1 MAEPEP
7 FTPIAGKGRPKDV
20 GPKPVWKAIVPVP
33 ANAPAAPERHYQH
46 GKPSRTET
54 YRDAS
59 GRLLGHVCR
68 FDLQDGAKVFL
79 PLTFCANGKGK
90 LEWRWQLW
98 PAPRPLFGLD
108 RLAKKPKAPVVVC
121 EGEKAATAA
130 GALLPDHVA
139 VTSPNGSLAA
149 AKADWSP
156 LAGRQVTLWP
166 DADEPGAKYA
176 DELVKLLAPIAAS
189 IRRVTPLDGVKE
201 GWDASDAVS
210 EGWDEARAK
219 ALIEATVDALKPAG
233 TGKRPR
239 RRAAGDPDVETEG
252 KTPRPRHKDALLA
265 ILEGVELWHS
275 PDKIPYAT
283 IAVDSH
289 FENHEIR
296 ARGFRLW
303 LGYQFFKATGAAAS
317 KQATEEAL
325 NHAEARGLFEGQEY
339 VPYIRHGQIEDRLY
353 LDIADESWRA
363 IEISADD
370 WQIIDRAPVK
380 FVRSDHMLPLPVPVR
395 PIKAETSIG
404 MQLRDQLGEILPVE
418 TEGDL
423 TLIIAWLLMNFHP
436 KGPYPGL
443 GFNGPDGSGKTS
455 AGRVVKRILDPDMAP
470 DRSPPR
476 DELSLCAIA
485 RNSWVVTLDNLSY
498 LPSWLS
504 DAMCR
509 LSTGG
514 GISGRSLYTN
524 ADEFVYFLKRP
535 QITTGIP
542 RLADRADFTARWI
555 QITMPRITDDKR
567 ISEEDFETNVA
578 QRLPLILGLLLTAVS
593 GILANP
599 DEPPRMA
606 DFATWTARARPAL
619 GWHKDTFTAAYKTNR
634 EGSGDAVIQSDII
647 AQALIDLLE
656 QEHGY
661 WEGTATELIA
671 ALPVS
676 QEVRK
681 QKGFPAPNALSERLT
696 RLQNTFVGV
705 GVEIAFT
712 RGPAPQRKR
721 VITLSRREDDR
732 PAP

>member
-1 MAEPEP
+1 M
-7 FTPIAGKGRPKDV
+7 I
-20 GPKPVWKAIVPVP
+20 
-33 ANAPAAPERHYQH
+33 
-46 GKPSRTET
+46 
-54 YRDAS
+54 
-59 GRLLGHVCR
+59 
-68 FDLQDGAKVFL
+68 
-79 PLTFCANGKGK
+79 
-90 LEWRWQLW
+90 
-98 PAPRPLFGLD
+98 
-108 RLAKKPKAPVVVC
+108 LAMVVSKPK
-121 EGEKAATAA
+121 G
-130 GALLPDHVA
+130 
-139 VTSPNGSLAA
+139 
-149 AKADWSP
+149 
-156 LAGRQVTLWP
+156 
-166 DADEPGAKYA
+166 
-176 DELVKLLAPIAAS
+176 
-189 IRRVTPLDGVKE
+189 TP
-201 GWDASDAVS
+201 
-210 EGWDEARAK
+210 
-219 ALIEATVDALKPAG
+219 
-233 TGKRPR
+233 
-239 RRAAGDPDVETEG
+239 
-252 KTPRPRHKDALLA
+252 PRPRHKDTLLD

-283 IAVDSH
+283 IPVDSH
-289 FENHEIR
+289 FENYEIR

-303 LGYQFFKATGAAAS
+303 LGHRFFKATGAAAS

-325 NHAEARGLFEGQEY
+325 SHAEALALFEGQEH
-339 VPYIRHGQIEDRLY
+339 VPYIRHGHLDNRLY
-353 LDIADESWRA
+353 LDMADESWRA
-363 IEISADD
+363 VEITPGE

-395 PIKAETSIG
+395 STAAGISIG
-404 MQLRDQLGEILPVE
+404 MQLRNELGEIIPVE
-418 TEGDL
+418 TEGDY

-555 QITMPRITDDKR
+555 QITMPRITDAAR
-567 ISEEDFETNVA
+567 VSEEDFETNVA
-578 QRLPLILGLLLTAVS
+578 TRLPLILGLILTAVS

-599 DEPPRMA
+599 DEKPDDPPRMA
-606 DFATWTARARPAL
+606 DFATWSARARPAL
-619 GWHKDTFTAAYKTNR
+619 GWNKDKFAEAYTANR
-634 EGSGDAVIQSDII
+634 EGAGDAVIQSDII
-647 AQALIDLLE
+647 AQAIIDLIE

-671 ALPVS
+671 ALPIS
-676 QEVRK
+676 EAVRK

-696 RLQNTFVGV
+696 RLQNTLAGI
-705 GVEIAFT
+705 GVEIAFM
-712 RGPAPQRKR
+712 RGPKPLRKR
-721 VITLSRREDDR
+721 VITLSRREDAP
-732 PAP
+732 PAA